1 MSQVKDIARG
11 LSANGAGPTPANN
24 GNYLLYTDSGKLVVK
39 LWTGEAF
46 GDEQLV
52 SSSVRAGSTAAYV
65 ATTTKSFVV
74 GITSGSKLVVF
85 SYDEEEEEWAEDK
98 TLPALAVH
106 PSGKLAAT
114 LWQDTV
120 RVVFQGAGGELTYL
134 SKPAAGGAWATT
146 QLAKAAQPLAGTAL
160 SFSHPG
166 GDVFYV
172 SAADQYIH
180 GLYEAEKWADSVA
193 APTPVGVLKQMFVS
207 TGGTKETV
215 EAFGLT
221 EESAVLQVPAVGEK
235 VVLGDVKADGTFVSK
250 VKAECVNQNQ
260 NCVIA

>member
-11 LSANGAGPTPANN
+11 LSANGAGATPTNN
-24 GNYLLYTDSGKLVVK
+24 GHYLLYTDGGKLVVK

-52 SSSVRAGSTAAYV
+52 SSSVRAGSSAGYV

-74 GITSGSKLVVF
+74 GVTSGSKLVVF
-85 SYDEEEEEWAEDK
+85 SYDEEEEEWTEDK

-114 LWQDTV
+114 LWQDSV

-146 QLAKAAQPLAGTAL
+146 QLAKAVQPLAGTAL
-160 SFSHPG
+160 SFANPG

-172 SAADQYIH
+172 SAADKYIH
-180 GLYEAEKWADSVA
+180 GLYEAEKWADSVVA
-193 APTPVGVLKQMFVS
+193 TTQVDVLKQMFVW
-207 TGGTKETV
+207 TAGTKDSV
-215 EAFGLT
+215 EAYGLT
-221 EESAVLQVPAVGEK
+221 EENAVLQVPAFGEK

-250 VKAECVNQNQ
+250 VKAECGNVVQ
-260 NCVIA
+260 CVIA